1 MPGFVFC
8 AMSNQKAL
16 GQISY
21 LIQLLTD
28 RDEFVRE
35 KVRLQLIEL
44 GEDALPFLEMAVRR
58 EDAPLRVQAQEVISA
73 ISPKKLGEK
82 FRQLAQKGLGRD
94 VDLETGMLL
103 IMEFGYP
110 DFDPEA
116 CRENLDSLAHRLE
129 QNLAPDTNPSQT
141 VYTLTHLLFQQENFK
156 GNQKDYL
163 DPDNSY
169 LNKVL
174 EHKTGLPITLSAL
187 CVLVAGRLGFPIVGV
202 GLPGH
207 YIAKYNL
214 PENAIYFDPFHQGRL
229 LTRTDCIQIVEQFGR
244 PFEEHFLSQST
255 HRETLIRMMNNLVQV
270 YQSSNEPEKVA
281 TLSGYI
287 KILLNP
293 SKNPFS
299 ENTQGI

>member
-1 MPGFVFC
+1 
-8 AMSNQKAL
+8 MSNQKAK

-44 GEDALPFLEMAVRR
+44 GEDALPFLEMAVRS
-58 EDAPLRVQAQEVISA
+58 EDIALRNHAQGVINA
-73 ISPKKLGEK
+73 IFPKKLGEK
-82 FRQLAQKGLGRD
+82 FRQLAQKGLGQD
-94 VDLETGMLL
+94 VDLEAGILL

-110 DFDPEA
+110 DSDPES
-116 CRENLDSLAHRLE
+116 CQESLDSLAHQLE
-129 QNLAPDTNPSQT
+129 QKLAPDADPPQVVS
-141 VYTLTHLLFQQENFK
+141 TLTHLLFQQEHFR
-156 GNQKDYL
+156 GNQKNYL

-169 LNKVL
+169 FNKVL
-174 EHKTGLPITLSAL
+174 EHKTGLPITLSVL
-187 CVLVAGRLGFPIVGV
+187 CVLVASRLGLPIVGV

-207 YIAKYNL
+207 YIVKYSL
-214 PENAIYFDPFHQGRL
+214 PKNAIYFDPFHQGRL
-229 LTRTDCIQIVEQFGR
+229 LSHADCIKIVEQFGQ

-270 YQSSNEPEKVA
+270 YRSSDEPKKAE

-287 KILLNP
+287 NILLNP
-293 SKNPFS
+293 SKNPAS
-299 ENTQGI
+299 ENTQEI

>member
-1 MPGFVFC
+1 MK
-8 AMSNQKAL
+8 NQKAL
-16 GQISY
+16 GQISH

-28 RDEFVRE
+28 RDEFVRQ
-35 KVRLQLIEL
+35 KVRAQLIEL
-44 GEDALPFLEMAVRR
+44 GEDALPFLEMAVRS
-58 EDAPLRVQAQEVISA
+58 EEISLRIQAQEVINS
-73 ISPKKLGEK
+73 IFPIKLGEK
-82 FRQLAQKGLGRD
+82 FRQLAHKGLGRD
-94 VDLETGMLL
+94 VDLEAGMLL

-110 DFDPEA
+110 DADPQVCKES
-116 CRENLDSLAHRLE
+116 LDTLANQLE
-129 QNLAPDTNPSQT
+129 QNLARDANPTQT
-141 VYTLTHLLFQQENFK
+141 IVALTQLLFQQENFK
-156 GNQKDYL
+156 GNQKNYL

-187 CVLVAGRLGFPIVGV
+187 CVLVAGRLGLPIVGV

-214 PENAIYFDPFHQGRL
+214 PQGGVFFDPFHQGRS
-229 LTRTDCIQIVEQFGR
+229 LTRADCIKIVEQFGQ

-270 YQSSNEPEKVA
+270 YHSSNESEKA
-281 TLSGYI
+281 ETLRSYI

-293 SKNPFS
+293 SPLS
-299 ENTQGI
+299 EKTRGK

>member
-1 MPGFVFC
+1 MK
-8 AMSNQKAL
+8 NQKAL
-16 GQISY
+16 GQISH

-28 RDEFVRE
+28 RDEFVRQ
-35 KVRLQLIEL
+35 KVREQLVEL
-44 GEDALPFLEMAVRR
+44 GEDALPFLEMAVRS
-58 EDAPLRVQAQEVISA
+58 EEIPLRIQAQEVINA
-73 ISPKKLGEK
+73 IFPIKLGEK

-94 VDLETGMLL
+94 VDLEAGMFL

-110 DFDPEA
+110 NSDPQA
-116 CRENLDSLAHRLE
+116 CRESLDSLARQLE
-129 QNLAPDTNPSQT
+129 QNLDMEADPTQT
-141 VYTLTHLLFQQENFK
+141 VIALTQLLFQQENFK
-156 GNQKDYL
+156 GNQNNYM

-187 CVLVAGRLGFPIVGV
+187 CVLVASRLGLPIVGI

-214 PENAIYFDPFHQGRL
+214 PQGGIYFDPFHQGQT
-229 LTRTDCIQIVEQFGR
+229 LTRADCIKIVEQFGQ

-255 HRETLIRMMNNLVQV
+255 HRETLVRMMNNLIQV
-270 YQSSNEPEKVA
+270 YQSSNQVEKA
-281 TLSGYI
+281 ETLSGYI

-293 SKNPFS
+293 LS
-299 ENTQGI
+299 EKTRGH

>member
-1 MPGFVFC
+1 MPGFLFY

-28 RDEFVRE
+28 RDDFVRE
-35 KVRLQLIEL
+35 KVRLQLVEL
-44 GEDALPFLEMAVRR
+44 GEDTLPFLEIAVRGG
-58 EDAPLRVQAQEVISA
+58 DVSLRVQAQKVINA
-73 ISPKKLGEK
+73 IFPKKLGEK

-94 VDLETGMLL
+94 VDLETGILL

-116 CRENLDSLAHRLE
+116 CRENIDSLAHRLK
-129 QNLAPDTNPSQT
+129 QNLDPDANPSQT
-141 VYTLTHLLFQQENFK
+141 VSVLTHLLFQQEKFK
-156 GNQKDYL
+156 GNQADYL
-163 DPDNSY
+163 NPDNTY

-174 EHKTGLPITLSAL
+174 ENKTGLPITLSAL
-187 CVLVAGRLGFPIVGV
+187 CVLVAGRLGLPIVGV

-229 LTRTDCIQIVEQFGR
+229 LTRKDCIQIVEQFGQS
-244 PFEEHFLSQST
+244 FEEYFLSQAT

-270 YQSSNEPEKVA
+270 YQSSNEPEKAA

>member
-1 MPGFVFC
+1 MPGFVFY

-44 GEDALPFLEMAVRR
+44 GEDTLPFLEMAARS
-58 EDAPLRVQAQEVISA
+58 EDAPLRVQAQEVIRA
-73 ISPKKLGEK
+73 IFPKKLGEK
-82 FRQLAQKGLGRD
+82 FRQLTQKGLGRD
-94 VDLETGMLL
+94 VNLETGMLL

-116 CRENLDSLAHRLE
+116 CRENLDSLAHQLE

-141 VYTLTHLLFQQENFK
+141 ISALTRLLFQQENFR
-156 GNQKDYL
+156 GNQKNYL

-187 CVLVAGRLGFPIVGV
+187 CVLVADRLGLPIVGV

-214 PENAIYFDPFHQGRL
+214 PQNAIYFDPFHQGRL
-229 LTRTDCIQIVEQFGR
+229 LTRADCIQIVEQFGQ

-270 YQSSNEPEKVA
+270 YQSSNEPEKAA

>member
-1 MPGFVFC
+1 MPALFFY

-28 RDEFVRE
+28 RDEFVRD
-35 KVRLQLIEL
+35 KVRAQLIEL
-44 GEDALPFLEMAVRR
+44 GEDALPFLEIAVRS
-58 EDAPLRVQAQEVISA
+58 EEGPLRIQAQEVIGA
-73 ISPKKLGEK
+73 IFPKKLGEK
-82 FRQLAQKGLGRD
+82 FRQLARKGQD
-94 VDLETGMLL
+94 VDLEAGMLL

-110 DFDPEA
+110 DFNPKT
-116 CRENLDSLAHRLE
+116 CRDSLDTLAHRLE
-129 QNLAPDTNPSQT
+129 QNLTPDADPMQT
-141 VYTLTHLLFQQENFK
+141 VLSLTRLLFQQENFR
-156 GNQKDYL
+156 GNQENYM

-187 CVLVAGRLGFPIVGV
+187 CVLVAGRLGLPIVGV

-214 PENAIYFDPFHQGRL
+214 PKDSIYFDPFHQGRM
-229 LTRTDCIQIVEQFGR
+229 LTRANCIQIVEQFGQ
-244 PFEEHFLSQST
+244 PFEEHFLSHST
-255 HRETLIRMMNNLVQV
+255 HRETLVRMMNNLVQA
-270 YQSSNEPEKVA
+270 YQSSNELEKSA

-287 KILLNP
+287 KILINP
-293 SKNPFS
+293 LS
-299 ENTQGI
+299 EKTRGH